1 MFTLKW
7 RHKQEED
14 LTLASFD
21 KRRIVIIAGV
31 AQANAAQKLLPFD
44 NYHT

>member
-1 MFTLKW
+1 MAA
-7 RHKQEED
+7 
-14 LTLASFD
+14 ASFD

-44 NYHT
+44 NYLTGVITLGTHLTE